1 MAIDHNENIPLAALA
16 SNRFVF
22 KSGRLLTL
30 WEKLIYYGIRIK
42 PLPSI
47 NKDSHINVDQGPL
60 AEHKENKRHHLI
72 SSGMDL
78 FRRLVANLQ
87 TLLGIDR
94 IYEMKLVHERVQQFL
109 SLIFKDVGIG
119 QMSHCNRR
127 EIEEALCVATERGHA
142 EYITYFL
149 RYFPFYP
156 LGVKNKKNQNLFH
169 IAAECRQYNVYNI
182 LCEFVRKLDKNVQR
196 IIMKHTDN
204 LDNNM
209 LHTVARITPLSQ
221 IDHIQ
226 GATLQ
231 MQREL
236 QWFKKVESIADVK
249 DCESVNNDNK
259 TPREVFAENHKEM
272 WKEAKNSMKETAN
285 SCTVVGAL
293 IITIMFA
300 AIFTV
305 PGGYEGGTGLPI
317 FLTKKVFIAF
327 MVSDALSL
335 FSSTT
340 AVIMFLGV
348 ITSRYNEDD
357 FHGSLPRK
365 MIIGLFT
372 LFLSIATMMIV
383 FSCALYI
390 ILDGKS
396 SIVIPTVL
404 LASVPLTSYLWMQFP
419 LLVESFLLL
428 DCELSNSMVLKL

>member
-1 MAIDHNENIPLAALA
+1 
-16 SNRFVF
+16 
-22 KSGRLLTL
+22 
-30 WEKLIYYGIRIK
+30 
-42 PLPSI
+42 
-47 NKDSHINVDQGPL
+47 
-60 AEHKENKRHHLI
+60 
-72 SSGMDL
+72 MDL

-127 EIEEALCVATERGHA
+127 EIEEVLCVATEQGHA

-149 RYFPFYP
+149 RYFPIYL

-182 LCEFVRKLDKNVQR
+182 LCEFVRKLDKDYSKE
-196 IIMKHTDN
+196 IMKHKDSLN
-204 LDNNM
+204 NNM

-236 QWFKKVESIADVK
+236 QWFKKVESIVDVK
-249 DCESVNNDNK
+249 DRESVNNDKK
-259 TPREVFAENHKEM
+259 TPREVFVENHKEM
-272 WKEAKNSMKETAN
+272 WKEAKNSVKETAN

-305 PGGYEGGTGLPI
+305 PGGYDGSTGLPI

-419 LLVESFLLL
+419 LLIESFLLL
-428 DCELSNSMVLKL
+428 DCELSNSVVLRL